1 MTQEVTTMPAANEAK
16 TKAQERADA
25 VRSSVRN
32 AGRVLTAKRGLLA
45 KLTRNLMAE
54 IKSEEVVYNDLC
66 RKLVEANHAIKA
78 ATSEDSKEQPAIR
91 EAAYCHYLPAAVLN
105 HCSDWYE
112 AAKAEADAAVANRH
126 AASDSGTGEGGSK
139 VECVATD

>member
-1 MTQEVTTMPAANEAK
+1 MPAANEAK

-78 ATSEDSKEQPAIR
+78 ATREHSKEQPAILG
-91 EAAYCHYLPAAVLN
+91 AAYCHHLPAAVLN

-112 AAKAEADAAVANRH
+112 AAKAKAEADATDADKG
-126 AASDSGTGEGGSK
+126 AAPGSGTDEEGSN
-139 VECVATD
+139 VECATTD